1 MASAPVVDI
10 DGTPRD
16 PLNPAGKASI
26 LFFVTTDCPI
36 SNSYAPEVRR
46 ICGEY
51 GAKGISCT
59 LVYVDSQLTAAEI
72 RKHRREFSYEK
83 LPIVQDTAHK
93 LIDSAGATITPEA
106 VVTGPG
112 RKILYR
118 GRIDNFYAAL
128 GKPRRQA
135 TEHDLRAALDEILA
149 GKPVSSPRTKA
160 VGCYIPP
167 SGIK

>member
-10 DGTPRD
+10 DGAWRD
-16 PLNPAGKASI
+16 PLNPSGKASI

-46 ICGEY
+46 ICSEY
-51 GAKGISCT
+51 GAKGVSCT
-59 LVYVDSQLTAAEI
+59 LVYVDSYLTPTEV
-72 RKHRREFSYEK
+72 RKHRQEFSYEK
-83 LPIVQDTAHK
+83 LPIVHDVKHA
-93 LIDSAGATITPEA
+93 LIGATGATITPEA
-106 VVTGPG
+106 VVAGPG
-112 RKILYR
+112 GQVLYR

-135 TEHDLRAALDEILA
+135 TEHDLRVALDEILA
-149 GKPVSSPRTKA
+149 GKLVSNPRTKA

-167 SGIK
+167 ADLK